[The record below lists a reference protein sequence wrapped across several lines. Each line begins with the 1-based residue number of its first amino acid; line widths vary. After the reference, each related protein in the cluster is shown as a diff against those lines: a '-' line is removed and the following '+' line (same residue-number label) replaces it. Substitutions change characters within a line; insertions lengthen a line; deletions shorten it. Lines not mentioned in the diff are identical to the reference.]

1 MTSLRDGRAW
11 LAMLGF
17 AACGLGV
24 VLDRTWTAL
33 PERSRWVELAV
44 IALAVLLPAL
54 LLRWWRGW
62 RVAASV
68 AAGAL
73 VAVAAFAGVLP
84 LLATVLLALAAIGA
98 GTLVA
103 GGGVALVLG
112 LALIAGATGWLL
124 PLPLHRQWVYAV
136 VFAAIVVLRRRAIAG
151 TLRGC
156 LVAARAEIAEAPVA
170 AALAAFALLF
180 ASIGCWLPTLQ
191 YDDVAYHLGLPYQ
204 LQEGARY
211 ALDPDQQ
218 VWALAPWAGDVLQ
231 GIVQVLAGR
240 EARGAMDALWLLIA
254 AAATHQLAR
263 AAGASA
269 WARWAAVGV
278 FATVPMTMALAAGM
292 QTELPGLA
300 VTLVLAWVVWNG
312 AGSPAR
318 SAASGGLLFG
328 LLCALKVMHA
338 VTALPLLLWAAVRHR
353 RSIGTRTLSVA
364 AFSAAAVGG
373 ASYTYAWL
381 VAGNPVLP
389 LQNAIFR
396 SPFYRAENFL
406 DARWA
411 QGFAPD
417 LPWRM
422 TFDTAVFLEATDG
435 ALGFLWVALA
445 GAWLVAVLERR
456 TRGLALAAAAGVVL
470 AILPIQ
476 YARYAYPPLVL
487 LSVPAIAAL
496 DGALRKQVAAPLVL
510 ALCLA
515 QAAFVGS
522 ANWMLA
528 GHAVRQTVLAGG
540 ADAPLYEH
548 FVPERSLVARMRAA
562 PTPPAGAVLALRT
575 EPDALAELGRRGR
588 TVSWYSHRLVG
599 PALKADRDAS
609 GRRWAALIRREGVSD
624 LLLRPGRLTP
634 AQRQALV
641 VLEAYRVDAVG
652 DAEWWRVP

>member
-1 MTSLRDGRAW
+1 LRDWRAW
-11 LAMLGF
+11 LALLGF
-17 AACGLGV
+17 AACAAGFI
-24 VLDRTWTAL
+24 LDRTWTAF
-33 PERSRWVELAV
+33 PERSRWVELAI

-54 LLRWWRGW
+54 LLRRWPGW
-62 RVAASV
+62 RVATTVTAC
-68 AAGAL
+68 
-73 VAVAAFAGVLP
+73 AVLAIAAFAGIPAV
-84 LLATVLLALAAIGA
+84 LATVLLALAAIGV
-98 GTLVA
+98 GSLLA
-103 GGGVALVLG
+103 GGGVALVIG
-112 LALIAGATGWLL
+112 LALVAGATGWLL
-124 PLPLHRQWVYAV
+124 PLPLHRQWVYAL
-136 VFAAIVVLRRRAIAG
+136 VFALVTVLRREAIGA
-151 TLRGC
+151 TLRGF
-156 LVAARAEIAEAPVA
+156 VAAARREVADAPVA
-170 AALAAFALLF
+170 AALAMFALLF
-180 ASIGCWLPTLQ
+180 ASTGCWLPTLQ

-204 LQEGARY
+204 LQESARY

-231 GIVQVLAGR
+231 AIVQVLAGA
-240 EARGAMDALWLLIA
+240 EARGAVDALWLLIA
-254 AAATHQLAR
+254 ASATHQLAR
-263 AAGASA
+263 VAGASA

-300 VTLVLAWVVWNG
+300 VTLVLAWVILNG
-312 AGSPAR
+312 AGSPLR

-353 RSIGTRTLSVA
+353 GSIGVRTLSVA
-364 AFSAAAVGG
+364 ALSAAAVGG

-389 LQNAIFR
+389 LQNALFR
-396 SPFYRAENFL
+396 SPYYRAENFL

-411 QGFAPD
+411 LGFAPD

-422 TFDTAVFLEATDG
+422 TFDTGGFLEASDG

-445 GAWLVAVLERR
+445 GAWLLAVLERR
-456 TRGLALAAAAGVVL
+456 TRGLALAATGGVLL

-476 YARYAYPPLVL
+476 YARYAYPSLLL

-496 DGALRKQVAAPLVL
+496 DRALRRQVAAPLVL
-510 ALCLA
+510 ALCLV
-515 QAAFVGS
+515 QLAFVGS
-522 ANWMLA
+522 GYWILHTQAL
-528 GHAVRQTVLAGG
+528 RQAVLAGG
-540 ADAPLYEH
+540 ADAPLYAQY
-548 FVPERSLVARMRAA
+548 VPERALAARMRAA
-562 PTPPAGAVLALRT
+562 PSPPAGAVLALRT

-599 PALKADRDAS
+599 PALKANRDAS
-609 GRRWAALIRREGVSD
+609 GRKWAALIRREGVSD
-624 LLLRPGRLTP
+624 LILRPDRLTP

-641 VLEAYRVDAVG
+641 RLGAYRVDAVG